1 MQGLFKG
8 CSSLIIAIAGL
19 LGHGKETLAQ
29 LTLARF
35 LAHVGSLFK
44 TLGKR
49 AGAEALEVVGDKGWA
64 GKLLPLGLQDGL
76 TLVFRNLLQES
87 FERATA
93 DLVGETVHD
102 AAGGEIEQSFAELS
116 EVFVRNRS
124 SVQSLDVLVVH
135 RKRSRGVLDNLFP
148 FRQNIVAGGTV
159 GVEDGVGLAQNGLSV
174 QVNGVVVVL
183 GAIGLV
189 TSSLK
194 LASVRLLGL

>member
-8 CSSLIIAIAGL
+8 CSTLIIAIAGL

-64 GKLLPLGLQDGL
+64 GKLLALGLQNGL

-87 FERATA
+87 LERVTA
-93 DLVGETVHD
+93 NLVGETVHD
-102 AAGGEIEQSFAELS
+102 AAGGEIEQGFAELS